1 MVQQLSLFSSID
13 DKSYDLFI
21 ATLTTLSGNPPI
33 LYSKLSTVWIPNPL
47 YQIEGVNSK
56 NQLVEKN
63 RINVSK
69 ELPLEMLKEFSNTS
83 DNATKY
89 NHEILKK
96 LQDDTIPIEY
106 TDLQNMIN
114 EIKSTRSDD
123 DVMDVDGDDII
134 KSNKKNKYAWC
145 ISISDIP
152 AAGNNRK
159 VSMQTINESILLSHV
174 GVDSSLQKMM
184 NELGYIY
191 QYQYVTIG
199 ARFNLKHNL
208 IVELQK
214 IWSIGE
220 SSKQQKTK
228 GGLLVKAFIN
238 IDKATDIDKMNMTE
252 TVLLNLQKELQGYVE
267 LAVPDRKSMDSRM
280 DVD

>member
-33 LYSKLSTVWIPNPL
+33 LYSKLSTVWIPNPS

-63 RINVSK
+63 RIKVSK
-69 ELPLEMLKEFSNTS
+69 ELPLEMLKEFSTAS
-83 DNATKY
+83 GNAMKY

-96 LQDDTIPIEY
+96 LRDDSLPIEY
-106 TDLQNMIN
+106 VELQNMIN
-114 EIKSTRSDD
+114 ENKTKRSVDAMEVDD
-123 DVMDVDGDDII
+123 EETTKPDT
-134 KSNKKNKYAWC
+134 KNKYAWN

-174 GVDSSLQKMM
+174 GANSSLQKML
-184 NELGYIY
+184 NELGYVF
-191 QYQYVTIG
+191 QYQYVTVG

-208 IVELQK
+208 IVESQK
-214 IWSIGE
+214 IWNIGS
-220 SSKQQKTK
+220 SSKQQITK
-228 GGLLVKAFIN
+228 NGFLIKAFIN
-238 IDKATDIDKMNMTE
+238 VDKATDIDRMNLTE

-267 LAVPDRKSMDSRM
+267 LTVPDRKSMDSRM